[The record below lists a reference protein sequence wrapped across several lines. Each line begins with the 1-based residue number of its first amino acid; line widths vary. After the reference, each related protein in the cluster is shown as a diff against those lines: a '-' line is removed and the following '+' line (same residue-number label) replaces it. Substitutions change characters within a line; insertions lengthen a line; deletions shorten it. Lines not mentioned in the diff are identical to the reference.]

1 MRATAHV
8 FARESHKGF
17 AHGTRPSPS
26 CRVYRWWGRSAF
38 CESGA
43 AHRRD
48 AGAGLCGLTNMMN
61 EAELKALITKIVAG
75 LPPNAVIQMTTFV
88 PKLGEADAVARPV
101 FALFVADSGL
111 DLSKTMGSSW

>member
-1 MRATAHV
+1 M
-8 FARESHKGF
+8 
-17 AHGTRPSPS
+17 
-26 CRVYRWWGRSAF
+26 
-38 CESGA
+38 
-43 AHRRD
+43 
-48 AGAGLCGLTNMMN
+48 TNMMN

-111 DLSKTMGSSW
+111 DLSKTMEVLGYGLAVAVGMAGPAAPMNAQPSLRSIN